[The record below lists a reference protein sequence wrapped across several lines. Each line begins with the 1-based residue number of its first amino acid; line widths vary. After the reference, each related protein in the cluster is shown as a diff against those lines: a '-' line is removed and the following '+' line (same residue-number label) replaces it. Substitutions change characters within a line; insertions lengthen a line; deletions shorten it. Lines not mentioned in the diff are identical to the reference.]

1 MVAGRQIDMT
11 EGVAPSG
18 DDEGGRGLTRVIVMM
33 AAFSLVQ
40 GLPAFFF
47 TLGLPAILR
56 ENGVSLE
63 VIGFTYVVW
72 LPLAFTWLWAPAL
85 DPRKARPF
93 GSRLNWLKVLTI
105 SLAFAFMLVSFFP
118 PDGAVWPLLLLS
130 LICAALGATIQIVL
144 AAWLI
149 ENASAKQRA
158 VANSA
163 GVAALVLGGVL
174 GAGLILQMNELFSW
188 RVAVWSV
195 SIAIL
200 LLSLPAWLIG
210 DPREAVDSGT
220 AERADL
226 GALFSAWR
234 GFFQKPQIMLM
245 ILVVICFGAAAGAD
259 SLVPAILVDK
269 GYSPA
274 EAGWLLGTVATGS
287 IIPATAF
294 MGMGIRRF
302 GVFKI
307 LGGVYLLKA
316 VVLVA
321 LAVSVPLAPEVV
333 AGLSIID
340 YCLSGALTV
349 ATWQLFMNFADGPR
363 TATDFSLISAMDA
376 LMRFMGGIFA
386 GSLGGMLGYSVVF
399 AIAAAASVGAC
410 CFAMLLRRPVL
421 LKEQEI

>member
-1 MVAGRQIDMT
+1 MMKG
-11 EGVAPSG
+11 GGSG
-18 DDEGGRGLTRVIVMM
+18 LARIIVMM

-56 ENGVSLE
+56 ESGASLE

-72 LPLAFTWLWAPAL
+72 LPLAFKWLWAPAL
-85 DPRKARPF
+85 DPRRAWPF
-93 GSRLNWLKVLTI
+93 GSRMNWLRVLTV
-105 SLAFAFMLVSFFP
+105 SLAFFFMLVAFFP
-118 PDGAVWPLLLLS
+118 PTGIVWPLLLLS

-144 AAWLI
+144 ASWLI
-149 ENASAKQRA
+149 ENANAKQRA

-200 LLSLPAWLIG
+200 LLSLPAWLVRGRAAAAG
-210 DPREAVDSGT
+210 DD
-220 AERADL
+220 AERPAL
-226 GALFSAWR
+226 GGLLAAWK
-234 GFFQKPQIMLM
+234 GFFQKPRIALM
-245 ILVVICFGAAAGAD
+245 TLVVACFGAAAGAD

-269 GYSPA
+269 GYSSA

-294 MGMGIRRF
+294 MGMAIRRY
-302 GVFKI
+302 GVFKV

-321 LAVSVPLAPEVV
+321 LALSVPLATEVV
-333 AGLSIID
+333 AGLSIVD

-349 ATWQLFMNFADGPR
+349 ATWQLFMNFSNGPR
-363 TATDFSLISAMDA
+363 TATDYSLISSLDA
-376 LMRFMGGIFA
+376 LMRFAGGIFA
-386 GSLGGMLGYSVVF
+386 GSLGGMLGYSLVF
-399 AIAAAASVGAC
+399 AIASVASIGAC
-410 CFAMLLRRPVL
+410 SFAMLLRRPVQ